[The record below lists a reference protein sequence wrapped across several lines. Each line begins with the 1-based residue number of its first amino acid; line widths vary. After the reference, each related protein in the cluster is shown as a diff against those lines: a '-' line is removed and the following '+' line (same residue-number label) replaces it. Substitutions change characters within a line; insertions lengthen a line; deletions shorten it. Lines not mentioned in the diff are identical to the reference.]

1 MGKLH
6 GIELGYENI
15 LDINFFKGWNRSKM
29 RRMWVKRR

>member
-29 RRMWVKRR
+29 